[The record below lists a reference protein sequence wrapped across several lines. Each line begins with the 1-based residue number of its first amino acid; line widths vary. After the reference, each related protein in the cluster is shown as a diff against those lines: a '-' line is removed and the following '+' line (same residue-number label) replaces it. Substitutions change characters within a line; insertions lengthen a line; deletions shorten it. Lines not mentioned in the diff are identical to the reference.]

1 LTQITSSSLGDGGA
15 EIFTSIWG
23 GRLKIFCKRQKLP
36 LVSCAGGWAMKVG
49 TNPLE
54 ERFLSQS

>member
-15 EIFTSIWG
+15 ETFTSIWG

-36 LVSCAGGWAMKVG
+36 LVACAGGWAMKIG